1 MVHGRGNRRVA
12 PNIFR
17 IGLNRNVDSYWY
29 SSYYYKELLSQDI
42 FMHKYLQSLADHVDH
57 NVPTEFGIS
66 RDPVLDRRDNPATR
80 LFIQRMAKRTTVFT
94 FACTPVLE
102 DGFSSKK
109 RTFEDLKK
117 QQQKSLT
124 KVSEEEKD
132 E

>member
-1 MVHGRGNRRVA
+1 MSSRSRRQLARIDYTALNSGRGPYAVL
-12 PNIFR
+12 
-17 IGLNRNVDSYWY
+17 GSKRNTNSSWGDSGDRL
-29 SSYYYKELLSQDI
+29 E
-42 FMHKYLQSLADHVDH
+42 AE
-57 NVPTEFGIS
+57 NVSALT
-66 RDPVLDRRDNPATR
+66 LDAGGEVGEESCEEGDRAEHGGATR